1 MRMNGNYKIRSPFE
15 GRYNLHISPNCTL
28 NLSTKQSFDKACV
41 KEENRTGQVRSI
53 FRKHFPPKLNVI
65 KTIILSRI
73 FQENLSHS
81 DTFPRHPHVPGACFC
96 GSMRPPP
103 GQHGGW
109 QERPSISLQVPAPP
123 LHMTLNEQ
131 RFLSMRWRWHP
142 VWRGWCEKQIN
153 KHVLK
158 SQPSEHA
165 AGV

>member
-1 MRMNGNYKIRSPFE
+1 MRMNGNYKILSPFE

-109 QERPSISLQVPAPP
+109 QERPSPFKSR
-123 LHMTLNEQ
+123 LHHCTWPWTSRDSCL
-131 RFLSMRWRWHP
+131 RDGDDILC
-142 VWRGWCEKQIN
+142 GG
-153 KHVLK
+153 
-158 SQPSEHA
+158 
-165 AGV
+165 AGVKSKSISMC